1 MSVRE
6 FLNLNAIPFS
16 HRQFTISLNLLFYY
30 LPLLSHSFII
40 YLCMYVYLMLLHL
53 FLTFFYFHFL
63 EGFILGLLYVR
74 VCVFCFCAV
83 IRIFVFCAASQVF
96 SSFFWDFSN
105 NFFARFCFRF
115 VVGYII
121 SGVEYV
127 LVCVCVCLSV

>member
-6 FLNLNAIPFS
+6 CVNSNAIPFS

-53 FLTFFYFHFL
+53 FLTFF
-63 EGFILGLLYVR
+63 LLPFSRRIHPWVAICAC

-115 VVGYII
+115 VVG
-121 SGVEYV
+121 
-127 LVCVCVCLSV
+127 